1 MNAPTL
7 CVLRPP
13 RQHFIR
19 ADRAQCHRNEKPGA
33 VHVFLRRTVYLDDR
47 QLPFPVTTAAPAIP
61 RPLAPTSHRVG
72 AAIVAAACLALLAV
86 AAWLTPAPEGHGT
99 HEQLGLPPC
108 GWLVATGR
116 PCPTCGMTTAF
127 ALAADGD
134 LAGSFAAHPFGAV
147 LALGTAAAFWI
158 SLHVA
163 IFGSRAGYLAGRLLQ
178 PRPLWLA
185 AGAWGAGWAYKI
197 ATWPVQ

>member
-1 MNAPTL
+1 MSIFHADQFAPR
-7 CVLRPP
+7 VP
-13 RQHFIR
+13 
-19 ADRAQCHRNEKPGA
+19 
-33 VHVFLRRTVYLDDR
+33 
-47 QLPFPVTTAAPAIP
+47 TA
-61 RPLAPTSHRVG
+61 PLAPAGERIA
-72 AAIVAAACLALLAV
+72 AAIIAAGCLALLAV
-86 AAWLTPAPEGHGT
+86 AAWLTPAAAGHGT